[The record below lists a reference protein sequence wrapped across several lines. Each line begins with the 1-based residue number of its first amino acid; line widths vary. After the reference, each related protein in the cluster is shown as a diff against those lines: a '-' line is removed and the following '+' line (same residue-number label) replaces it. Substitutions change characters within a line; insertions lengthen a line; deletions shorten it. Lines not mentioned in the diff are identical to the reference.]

1 MDDQCVLLPGAPQFT
16 FNLSMTTTYKNVRY
30 SFCSQAIEVD
40 TIEENSHCS
49 SMLDDVFFILKK
61 CLKRA
66 FSSASVDGA
75 CAMLNHSCS
84 LLETDF
90 AEELSERLKLGFP
103 PSGLLDLSQAY
114 SMIQSSFQ
122 QGRIQPAE
130 SADKARAVFL
140 TTLNNVEMARE
151 YTKTLATS
159 LQVS

>member
-1 MDDQCVLLPGAPQFT
+1 
-16 FNLSMTTTYKNVRY
+16 
-30 SFCSQAIEVD
+30 
-40 TIEENSHCS
+40 
-49 SMLDDVFFILKK
+49 
-61 CLKRA
+61 
-66 FSSASVDGA
+66 
-75 CAMLNHSCS
+75 MLNHSCS